1 MQLYGDNDSK
11 GLSKIK
17 LDWEPRLIAAPQTA
31 EFGSALWSRTFLTQ
45 VYIFQ
50 DVGRGTAPLQLSG
63 TLAKGEGGQPVW
75 KTVKLV
81 FISFPVSLNLI
92 LEASLADIFW
102 PAWSGAPFVTH
113 SRSPSAAC
121 SEVSVLLEST
131 LPCPPFAGFSSQWIN
146 LQPQIAVLAFPL

>member
-63 TLAKGEGGQPVW
+63 TLAKGEGGQPV
-75 KTVKLV
+75 
-81 FISFPVSLNLI
+81 
-92 LEASLADIFW
+92 
-102 PAWSGAPFVTH
+102 
-113 SRSPSAAC
+113 
-121 SEVSVLLEST
+121 
-131 LPCPPFAGFSSQWIN
+131 
-146 LQPQIAVLAFPL
+146 